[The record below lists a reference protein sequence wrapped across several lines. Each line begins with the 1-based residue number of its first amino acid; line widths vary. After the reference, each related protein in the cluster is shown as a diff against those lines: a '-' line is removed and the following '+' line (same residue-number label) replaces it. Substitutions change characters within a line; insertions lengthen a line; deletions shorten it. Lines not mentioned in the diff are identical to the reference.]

1 MSRRA
6 GAQRDPQARNGKCA
20 TADTTAT
27 YTVDGMT
34 CGACIAEVM
43 EGIRLLPGVSGVA
56 VRFVPGGPSPL
67 FIESRA
73 ALAPEVVR
81 AAIEMVG
88 FHATDT
94 NKHLARHLRR
104 TFTA

>member
-1 MSRRA
+1 MP
-6 GAQRDPQARNGKCA
+6 GTMDM
-20 TADTTAT
+20 TTAT

-34 CGACIAEVM
+34 CGACLAEVM

-56 VRFVPGGPSPL
+56 VSLIPDGPSPL

-73 ALAPEVVR
+73 ALASGVVHE
-81 AAIEMVG
+81 AVAMVG
-88 FHATDT
+88 FHASDT
-94 NKHLARHLRR
+94 SKHLARHLHR